1 MLMIGTLGR
10 TTGTTH
16 VEGADLYFEIAGE
29 GPPLVL
35 AHAGFVDCR
44 MWDEQFPVFAEHHR
58 VVRYDRR
65 GFGQS
70 AMAPGPFSHRHDLHG
85 LLDVLGIERAHLI
98 GCSAGGQ
105 VVTEF
110 TLEHPERT
118 ASLVLISS
126 ALGGSPFQGEIPKP
140 MQDLTVALQAEDV
153 ERAADLAVQI
163 WIDGPHRTP
172 DQVSTTIR
180 EQAREMA
187 RTALP
192 NAFAQE
198 QPLEPSARGRL
209 NEIAAP
215 TLVMVGE
222 LDDDSIKAIAEV
234 LASGIRG
241 AQKEVMSGV
250 AHLPNME
257 KPEKF
262 NQRVLKFLR
271 QPSP

>member
-1 MLMIGTLGR
+1 MIGALGR
-10 TTGTTH
+10 TTGTAH

-44 MWDEQFPVFAEHHR
+44 MWDEQVPVFAEQYR

-70 AMAPGPFSHRHDLHG
+70 AMTPGPFSHRRDLYG
-85 LLDVLGIERAHLI
+85 LLNVLGIERAHLI

-118 ASLVLISS
+118 ASLVLVSS
-126 ALGGSPFQGEIPKP
+126 ALGGYQFQGEIPRP
-140 MQDLTVALQAEDV
+140 MQDLTVALQTKDV

-163 WIDGPHRTP
+163 WIDGPHRSP
-172 DQVSTTIR
+172 DQVSTAIR

-209 NEIAAP
+209 SEIAAP

-222 LDDDSIKAIAEV
+222 LDDNTIKMTGGFLSEHIVGAREEIV
-234 LASGIRG
+234 LG
-241 AQKEVMSGV
+241 A
-250 AHLPNME
+250 AHLPSME
-257 KPEKF
+257 KPEEF
-262 NQRVLKFLR
+262 NRRVLEFLP